1 MAMNNSDQNEDVD
14 EKMINIKSDEE
25 IIHESDVQD
34 IINMMKEDL
43 DQVKLVTK
51 TDEASLNEV
60 ESPKSSRKFNENVE
74 NDKSSNTAY
83 TYRSATNETS
93 NSQSRT
99 QKYFEIDRACCEN
112 PSCADCVGTEELDEY
127 EEEFSVD
134 ESDAKYAEVVEFI
147 EKAKQFGANALD
159 LSKKNLCRIP
169 RNLMDLKHLQY
180 IYLEGNSLTKL
191 PKNFFRIFQ
200 ELRWL
205 DVSIYSYIISRIA
218 IVSSSSFKADLQFDC
233 FLNKIFSKSIILM
246 DL

>member
-1 MAMNNSDQNEDVD
+1 MNNSGQSEDVD

-43 DQVKLVTK
+43 EQVKLDTK
-51 TDEASLNEV
+51 TNEASLNEE
-60 ESPKSSRKFNENVE
+60 ESPKSNRKFNENIE
-74 NDKSSNTAY
+74 NDKSNDTAY
-83 TYRSATNETS
+83 TYRSATNQTS
-93 NSQSRT
+93 N
-99 QKYFEIDRACCEN
+99 
-112 PSCADCVGTEELDEY
+112 
-127 EEEFSVD
+127 
-134 ESDAKYAEVVEFI
+134 
-147 EKAKQFGANALD
+147 ANALD

-233 FLNKIFSKSIILM
+233 FLNKIFSKSIIIM
-246 DL
+246 DLYSIFNAQ